1 LNYFKLKEWEAR
13 HYAMFPITKIGM
25 FSDKQN
31 VYYEFLSEQNR
42 ENTSA
47 YFQSLLLLLRHGN

>member
-31 VYYEFLSEQNR
+31 VYCEFLSEQNS

-47 YFQSLLLLLRHGN
+47 YLPSFSFLLRYGK